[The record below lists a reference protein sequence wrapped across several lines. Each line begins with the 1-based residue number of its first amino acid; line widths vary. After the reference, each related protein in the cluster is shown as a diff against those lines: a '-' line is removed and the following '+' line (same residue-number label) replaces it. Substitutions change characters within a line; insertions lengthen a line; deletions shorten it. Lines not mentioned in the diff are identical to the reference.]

1 MADESGHRSGSVKPK
16 NKPIEWSTST
26 TRQCA
31 NAAHQAAR
39 SSTARISCFLR
50 QNYFVIMRFDG
61 VVGGAA
67 AAGESTKVTHA
78 FQPFGRSDESN
89 SP

>member
-1 MADESGHRSGSVKPK
+1 MPLFQFGNSSANESRKFQSAG
-16 NKPIEWSTST
+16 
-26 TRQCA
+26 
-31 NAAHQAAR
+31 AR
-39 SSTARISCFLR
+39 
-50 QNYFVIMRFDG
+50 YFDFVNMGFVG

-89 SP
+89 SS